1 MVRIGGSLRQ
11 HPTSD
16 KRRPQ
21 VLTGVRSVQRRFP
34 NPVGRRRE
42 NSRCTIQ
49 LRACL
54 YAERRYMGKFV
65 SGLIIGFLVL
75 PVVAAVY
82 VGSGLLPI
90 GANDPPLPFEEQF
103 AGGAVYR
110 RIDHIA
116 PKRDISEFKTADY
129 VMGADVYQKDCA
141 FCHGLPRQ
149 EAPPVAQGMFPH
161 APQLFTPQGTVTDDP
176 VGVSYWKVKNGIRL
190 SGMPSFVANLSDEQ
204 MWDVAAVVAQAD
216 KLPPGAL
223 DVLKPSIST
232 GPSRVGAATGS
243 AKAPK

>member
-1 MVRIGGSLRQ
+1 
-11 HPTSD
+11 
-16 KRRPQ
+16 
-21 VLTGVRSVQRRFP
+21 
-34 NPVGRRRE
+34 
-42 NSRCTIQ
+42 
-49 LRACL
+49 
-54 YAERRYMGKFV
+54 MGKFV
-65 SGLIIGFLVL
+65 SGLIVGLLVL
-75 PVVAAVY
+75 PVVAVVY
-82 VGSGLLPI
+82 VGSGLLPM
-90 GANDPPLPFEEQF
+90 GANDPPLPFEKQF

-116 PKRDISEFKTADY
+116 PKRDISEFKAADY

-223 DVLKPSIST
+223 DVLKPSIFHRALTSRRCNRFRQGPEVISAVARRHRAAWNCQKST
-232 GPSRVGAATGS
+232 CSRSPGTITDPRS
-243 AKAPK
+243 LL